1 MRKSCLFLIIIF
13 NILLTY
19 SQSERKYIRD
29 GNKNFSDS
37 SFVKS
42 EINYKK
48 SLEINPDYDAAIFN
62 LSNSLQKQKRF
73 DESEEYLKK
82 IIDNSNDSSII
93 SDSYYNLGN
102 NMLQQQKINEAIDAY
117 KNCLRINPKDEEAR
131 YNLTK
136 SLSLLNQNNNS
147 DKSQDKNNDSDDKK
161 ENQDSGQTDGD
172 NKKENE
178 EQNDTDN
185 KSSDSDQKK
194 SKNDSEQSSHSS
206 NEKQNSLSKDE
217 IKRMLE
223 ALDRE
228 EKKVQDKMKKINAS
242 QTKKLEKDW

>member
-1 MRKSCLFLIIIF
+1 MIITF
-13 NILLTY
+13 NILVTY

-82 IIDNSNDSSII
+82 IIGNSNDSSII

-117 KNCLRINPKDEEAR
+117 KNCLRINPEDEEAR

-136 SLSLLNQNNNS
+136 SLSLLNQNNNNS
-147 DKSQDKNNDSDDKK
+147 DESQDKNNDSDDKK

-178 EQNDTDN
+178 EQNDADN
-185 KSSDSDQKK
+185 KSSDSDEKK
-194 SKNDSEQSSHSS
+194 SENDSEQSSQPS
-206 NEKQNSLSKDE
+206 NEKQNTLSKDE

-242 QTKKLEKDW
+242 QPKKLEKDW

>member
-1 MRKSCLFLIIIF
+1 MIITF
-13 NILLTY
+13 NILVTY

-82 IIDNSNDSSII
+82 IIGNSNDSSII

-117 KNCLRINPKDEEAR
+117 KNCLRINPEDEEAR

-136 SLSLLNQNNNS
+136 MVM
-147 DKSQDKNNDSDDKK
+147 KF
-161 ENQDSGQTDGD
+161 
-172 NKKENE
+172 
-178 EQNDTDN
+178 
-185 KSSDSDQKK
+185 KK
-194 SKNDSEQSSHSS
+194 SENDSEQSSQPS
-206 NEKQNSLSKDE
+206 NEKQNTLSKDE

-242 QTKKLEKDW
+242 QPKKLEKDW